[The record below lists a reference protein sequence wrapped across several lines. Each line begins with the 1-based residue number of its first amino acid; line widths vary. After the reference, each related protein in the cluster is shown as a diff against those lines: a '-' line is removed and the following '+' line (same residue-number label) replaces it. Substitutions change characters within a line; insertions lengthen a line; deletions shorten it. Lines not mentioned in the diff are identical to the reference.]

1 MLYWV
6 MYDISNDK
14 NRRKV
19 VKACK
24 DKGLNRVQ
32 KSIFLGTLNKNQKD
46 ELKILIEMNMEDD
59 KDSIYIFPSTREFL
73 YDTDL
78 IGKGFC
84 REMVLDE
91 IVSKII

>member
-24 DKGLNRVQ
+24 DKGLSRVQ
-32 KSIFLGTLNKNQKD
+32 KSINLGT
-46 ELKILIEMNMEDD
+46 
-59 KDSIYIFPSTREFL
+59 
-73 YDTDL
+73 
-78 IGKGFC
+78 
-84 REMVLDE
+84 
-91 IVSKII
+91 